1 MAENRTEGVSPG
13 VSSNNTRPLI
23 ESFNEYVDSIPHS
36 EVEDLSN
43 QLNIALGAIT
53 TSKQQPNNT
62 RSSTGLSGGGG
73 LRRTS
78 GSQQRQQAAAS
89 TGRMLL
95 SRPPSAVVKEDKTP
109 SLGRGAASTREIKAS
124 STGQLNNKKRLPSNS
139 RRASNMGKGVASS
152 CAAIIPKWDGNYKP
166 KSSSRR
172 HSREGSAL
180 SMSMKLSAQNMLA
193 DLGEVSDDDEDE
205 DWLQLSL
212 LNEGNMSGIIEGVG
226 V

>member
-1 MAENRTEGVSPG
+1 MAENRTEGA
-13 VSSNNTRPLI
+13 SSNNTRPLI
-23 ESFNEYVDSIPHS
+23 ESFKEYVDSIPHS

-109 SLGRGAASTREIKAS
+109 SLGRGAAST
-124 STGQLNNKKRLPSNS
+124 GQLNNRKRLPSNS
-139 RRASNMGKGVASS
+139 RRASKIGEGVASS

-172 HSREGSAL
+172 HSRAGSAL
-180 SMSMKLSAQNMLA
+180 SMSMKLSAQNALA

-212 LNEGNMSGIIEGVG
+212 LNEGNMSEIIEGVG

>member
-1 MAENRTEGVSPG
+1 MAENRTEG

-23 ESFNEYVDSIPHS
+23 ESFKEYVDSIPHS

-78 GSQQRQQAAAS
+78 GSQQRQQAAAAS
-89 TGRMLL
+89 AGRMLL
-95 SRPPSAVVKEDKTP
+95 SRPPSAVVKADKTP

-212 LNEGNMSGIIEGVG
+212 LNEGNMSEIIEGVG